1 MKEITVIC
9 PDEPPQLTPGA
20 ARSLLRISL
29 DARERQLAASQEPDK
44 N

>member
-1 MKEITVIC
+1 MKKLTVIC

-20 ARSLLRISL
+20 ARALMKIIL
-29 DARERQLAASQEPDK
+29 DARDRQLAAAQEPAK